1 MYKSGEDYLE
11 AILQIIEETG
21 NPEVRIT
28 DISKKLKV
36 AKSSVSRAVGN
47 LKNDGYVNQELYSD
61 VSLTPKGYIKA
72 GQVYNRHKILTAF
85 FADILGVNRE
95 LAEHDACLIEHDIS
109 SETME
114 RLVSFIEAQKEGK

>member
-21 NPEVRIT
+21 DPEVRIT

-47 LKNDGYVNQELYSD
+47 LKSDGYVNQELYSD

-72 GQVYNRHKILTAF
+72 GQVYNRHKILTTF